1 MSVYSGQTQ
10 IASLA
15 NSRVLPIFVPM
26 QTIFDKINNNSL
38 KVGVVGLG
46 YVGLPLAVSY
56 ASAGI
61 SVIGFDVAV
70 TKVDKVNAGTNY
82 ILDIRPEQW
91 FKVQETKKLTA
102 TTDFSQISQCDAVLI
117 CVPTPL
123 DIFHK
128 PDMRFI
134 ESACR
139 EIGKYLRRGA
149 FVSLESTTYPT
160 TTEHF
165 VLPLLEAASGLKQG
179 RDFWL
184 AFSPE
189 RVDPGNKIY
198 DTRNTPKV
206 LGAMTPEGLEIGK
219 AIYSKAIDQ
228 VYTVSSPRVA
238 EMVKILENTYRLIN
252 ISLINELALLS
263 GKMGIDIWEV
273 IEAAKTKPYG
283 FQPFYP
289 GPGIGGH
296 CIPLDPFY
304 LEYIARKFNFD
315 LTMIHTA
322 GHIDLLMPHRVT
334 IKISTALNSRQKPIN
349 GSKILFL
356 GVAYKP
362 DVDDER
368 ESPALKIMDIVTG
381 KGGEVLYHD
390 PFVATCT
397 TPGGKNYSS
406 SDLTTELLQ
415 SSDCVVVTT
424 HHTCFDAD
432 WILENSGLIVDLRN
446 GIKVASEKVYKL

>member
-1 MSVYSGQTQ
+1 MEK
-10 IASLA
+10 IL
-15 NSRVLPIFVPM
+15 N
-26 QTIFDKINNNSL
+26 KINNNSL
-38 KVGVVGLG
+38 QVGVIGLG
-46 YVGLPLAVSY
+46 YVGLPLAVSF
-56 ASAGI
+56 ATAGI
-61 SVIGFDVAV
+61 RAIGFDVSV
-70 TKVDKVNAGTNY
+70 TKVDKVNAGNNY
-82 ILDIRPEQW
+82 IQDIRPEQW
-91 FKVQETKKLTA
+91 SKVQELKTLSA
-102 TTDFSQISQCDAVLI
+102 TTNFSLIARCDAVLI

-123 DIFHK
+123 DLFHK

-139 EIGKYLRRGA
+139 EIGKYLKSGT

-165 VLPLLEAASGLKQG
+165 VLPLLEEASGLTQG
-179 RDFWL
+179 KDFWL

-189 RVDPGNKIY
+189 RVDPGNKTY

-206 LGAMTPEGLEIGK
+206 LGAMTAEGLTIGK

-228 VYTVSSPRVA
+228 VYTVSSPKVA
-238 EMVKILENTYRLIN
+238 EMVKILENTYRLVN
-252 ISLINELALLS
+252 ISLINEMALLS

-283 FQPFYP
+283 FQAFYP

-304 LEYIARKFNFD
+304 LEYIAKKFNFD

-322 GHIDLLMPHRVT
+322 GHIDMLMPHRAT
-334 IKISTALNSRQKPIN
+334 IKLSTALNRHKKPIN

-368 ESPALKIMDIVTG
+368 ESPALKIMDIVAG

-397 TPGGKNYSS
+397 TPGGKSYSS
-406 SDLTTELLQ
+406 SALTAKLLQ
-415 SSDCVVVTT
+415 SCDCVVVTT
-424 HHTCFDAD
+424 NHTCFDAA
-432 WILENSGLIVDLRN
+432 WILENSVLIVDLRN

>member
-1 MSVYSGQTQ
+1 MEK
-10 IASLA
+10 ILE
-15 NSRVLPIFVPM
+15 
-26 QTIFDKINNNSL
+26 KINNNTL
-38 KVGVVGLG
+38 RVGIVGLG
-46 YVGLPLAVSY
+46 YVGLPLAASF

-61 SVIGFDVAV
+61 QVTGFDVSEA
-70 TKVDKVNAGTNY
+70 KVAKVNAGTNY
-82 ILDIRPEQW
+82 IQDIRPEQW
-91 FKVQETKKLTA
+91 TKIQELKTLTA
-102 TTDFSQISQCDAVLI
+102 TADFSGIARCDAVII

-123 DIFHK
+123 DLFHK

-139 EIGKYLRRGA
+139 EIGKYLKRGT

-165 VLPLLEAASGLKQG
+165 VLPLLEEASGLKQG
-179 RDFWL
+179 TDFWL

-206 LGAMTPEGLEIGK
+206 LGAMTDEGLTIGK
-219 AIYSKAIDQ
+219 AIYGKAIDS

-238 EMVKILENTYRLIN
+238 EMVKILENTYRLVN
-252 ISLINELALLS
+252 ISLINEMALLS
-263 GKMGIDIWEV
+263 GKMDIDIWEV

-304 LEYIARKFNFD
+304 LEYIAKKFNFD

-322 GHIDLLMPHRVT
+322 GHIDMLMPHRVT
-334 IKISTALNSRQKPIN
+334 IKISTALNRHKKPIN

-362 DVDDER
+362 DIDDER
-368 ESPALKIMDIVTG
+368 ESPALKIMDIVAG

-390 PFVATCT
+390 PFVSSCT

-406 SDLTTELLQ
+406 MALTSDLLL
-415 SSDCVVVTT
+415 SCDCVVFTT
-424 HHTCFDAD
+424 NHSAFNIE
-432 WILENSGLIVDLRN
+432 WIVENSQLIVDLRN
-446 GIKVASEKVYKL
+446 AVKLASDKVYKL